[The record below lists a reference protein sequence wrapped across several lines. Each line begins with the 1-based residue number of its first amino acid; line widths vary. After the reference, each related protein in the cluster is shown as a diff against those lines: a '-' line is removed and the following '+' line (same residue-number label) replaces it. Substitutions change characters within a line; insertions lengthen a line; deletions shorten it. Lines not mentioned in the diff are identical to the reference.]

1 MPVETHVGPDPGKK
15 CHKCRKVNLSGSKHV
30 FPTHGKLADIAL
42 RDPAMPIRFALGA
55 AGAAGNLLRDHRA
68 AASYRVEGRKHA
80 CQLPHGKIGR
90 ASCRESVCQYVEL
103 AVVTVSLKKHR
114 QRDIQVNN
122 TKD

>member
-42 RDPAMPIRFALGA
+42 RDPAMPIRFELGA

-80 CQLPHGKIGR
+80 CQRSEERRVGKECVSTCRSRWLPYH
-90 ASCRESVCQYVEL
+90 
-103 AVVTVSLKKHR
+103 
-114 QRDIQVNN
+114 
-122 TKD
+122 

>member
-42 RDPAMPIRFALGA
+42 RDPAMPIRFELGA

-68 AASYRVEGRKHA
+68 AASYRVERSEEHT
-80 CQLPHGKIGR
+80 
-90 ASCRESVCQYVEL
+90 SEL
-103 AVVTVSLKKHR
+103 QSLMRISYAVFCLKKNKYTYHTSISIPKC
-114 QRDIQVNN
+114 QH
-122 TKD
+122 T